1 MRKNAILVR
10 QEPLFTVRGA
20 IPLSDYPRLYR
31 AESLDIS
38 LHLSRSSS
46 GSYLLLGILTS
57 RDTSENGDAFE
68 GMDVDLY
75 TAPGPLWIHGDTWV
89 GKPLLSTKIDD
100 LGHIVLSDVPEGEF
114 VMVLYLPAF
123 EVIVEGLTIP

>member
-1 MRKNAILVR
+1 MRKNATLIR
-10 QEPLFTVRGA
+10 QEPLFTVRGD

-57 RDTSENGDAFE
+57 RDTSENSDAFE

-75 TAPGPLWIHGDTWV
+75 AAPGPFWIHGDTWV

-100 LGHIVLSDVPEGEF
+100 LGHIVFNDVPKGEF

-123 EVIVEGLTIP
+123 EVIIEGLTIP

>member
-1 MRKNAILVR
+1 MRQNAILVR
-10 QEPLFTVRGA
+10 QEPIFRVRGDV
-20 IPLSDYPRLYR
+20 PQSDYPRLYR

-100 LGHIVLSDVPEGEF
+100 FGHIVFNDVPEGEF
-114 VMVLYLPAF
+114 VMFFIYPHLK
-123 EVIVEGLTIP
+123 

>member
-1 MRKNAILVR
+1 MRKNATLVR
-10 QEPLFTVRGA
+10 QEPLFTVRGDRA
-20 IPLSDYPRLYR
+20 LSDYPRLYR

-38 LHLSRSSS
+38 LHLSRTSS
-46 GSYLLLGILTS
+46 GSYLLLGLLTS
-57 RDTSENGDAFE
+57 RNTGEISDAFE
-68 GMDVDLY
+68 GMDVDLFA
-75 TAPGPLWIHGDTWV
+75 APGPLWIADDIWI

-100 LGHIVLSDVPEGEF
+100 LGHIVFSDVPEGEF